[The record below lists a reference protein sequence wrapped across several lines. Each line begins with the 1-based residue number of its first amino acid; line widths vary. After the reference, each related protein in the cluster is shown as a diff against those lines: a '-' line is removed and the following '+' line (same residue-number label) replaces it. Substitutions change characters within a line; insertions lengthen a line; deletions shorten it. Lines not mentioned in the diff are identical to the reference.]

1 MGEDKKPQKKIG
13 QEFGEMR
20 QTVDLDALNAYIKGE
35 RVKAGQRKGVE
46 CKNSPTNLSAHC
58 FWFPQPMS
66 PPYLRLYR

>member
-35 RVKAGQRKGVE
+35 WLKAGRRRKLE
-46 CKNSPTNLSAHC
+46 CKDRSH
-58 FWFPQPMS
+58 
-66 PPYLRLYR
+66 